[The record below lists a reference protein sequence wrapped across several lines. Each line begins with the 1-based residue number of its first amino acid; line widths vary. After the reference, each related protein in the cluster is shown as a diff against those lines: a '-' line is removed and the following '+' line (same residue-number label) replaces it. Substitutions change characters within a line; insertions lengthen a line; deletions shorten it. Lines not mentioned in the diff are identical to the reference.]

1 MSHTNTTH
9 GYETPPSLRQLVED
23 IQLAARFCNSDDF
36 EVLRTLLSAVALK
49 RLPRHE
55 KPTLLS
61 LPNTVLRDILGLVGT
76 RELPRLMLT
85 CKTLNTAI
93 ESNPVLFSNLQFL
106 HDCAPGMASMH
117 LTQLLRKSGAH
128 QLKVVL
134 HLPVWDGAERA
145 AYIAA
150 TTAHLHRLSALSISV
165 MRVTTKDP
173 TVTRNWRVNN
183 RDRFVADSWQDAQQ
197 LLRQPM
203 ASLRYL
209 NVQCRMTRGPP
220 FATFLPDGMLGGQ
233 AACLK
238 VLVLRMLDIPSTPIT
253 AVQNVTVFAYMPRR
267 MSIGMDELHSII
279 QMMPQLVH
287 FELSARRFDV
297 PEDGGPNDQ
306 KLPVIGP
313 TATLLQVLRLHYPD
327 MLNLKQLVK
336 EISVLAPLLRRILH
350 VERRN
355 AYFAFYNVSSIF
367 AMHGHLVALRVVN
380 CSLEVIV
387 SQQLINPVQLNVRI
401 SVPKVY
407 NKALAVCA
415 LSCIPPEKRHWL
427 QLLTI
432 HFSHWPL
439 DHPHDVIHGLQ
450 SDGRDSENRDPLI
463 LAGLSELRIILA
475 TRDDYLLSDRSIFD
489 THPISPGGPLSNTM
503 PNLETVVIEHCLPPE
518 SPCINES
525 NAECTCLR
533 PLTVSLLDI
542 ACFISSLV
550 PAQTRHT
557 RPRQLRRIVLRG
569 LDPIPHDAA
578 DGLRNLMELA
588 EKVDFEEMD
597 RVEVVSN
604 VEGPEYSW
612 AVDRRSLLDPGLSFY

>member
-55 KPTLLS
+55 NPTLLS

-106 HDCAPGMASMH
+106 HDYTPGMASMH

-134 HLPVWDGAERA
+134 HLPMWDGAERA

-183 RDRFVADSWQDAQQ
+183 RDRFIADSWQDAQQ

-267 MSIGMDELHSII
+267 MSIGMDELHSIF

-287 FELSARRFDV
+287 FELYARRFDI
-297 PEDGGPNDQ
+297 PEDDQ
-306 KLPVIGP
+306 NLRVISP
-313 TATLLQVLRLHYPD
+313 TATLLQVLRLQHPD
-327 MLNLKQLVK
+327 MLNVNRLVK

-350 VERRN
+350 TERRHS
-355 AYFAFYNVSSIF
+355 AYFAFHKLSSIF
-367 AMHGHLVALRVVN
+367 ATHGHLVALRVVN

-387 SQQLINPVQLNVRI
+387 GQQLNNPAQLTIRI

-407 NKALAVCA
+407 DKALAVRA
-415 LSCIPPEKRHWL
+415 LSCIPPKTRHFL
-427 QLLTI
+427 RCMTI
-432 HFSHWPL
+432 HSSHWPSYL
-439 DHPHDVIHGLQ
+439 PHDDIDDLQ
-450 SDGRDSENRDPLI
+450 SDESDSENRDLLI

-475 TRDDYLLSDRSIFD
+475 TRDDYLLSDTSIFD
-489 THPISPGGPLSNTM
+489 IHPITPGGPLSNTM

-518 SPCINES
+518 SPCINGS

-550 PAQTRHT
+550 PAQTGHT

-578 DGLRNLMELA
+578 DGLRNFMELA
-588 EKVDFEEMD
+588 EKVDFEEMH

-612 AVDRRSLLDPGLSFY
+612 AVDRRSLLNPGLSF